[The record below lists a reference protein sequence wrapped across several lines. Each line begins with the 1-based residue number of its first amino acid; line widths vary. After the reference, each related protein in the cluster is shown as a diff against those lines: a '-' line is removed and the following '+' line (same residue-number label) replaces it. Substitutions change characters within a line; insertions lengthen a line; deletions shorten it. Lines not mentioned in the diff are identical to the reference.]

1 MKAICNDRILKYTG
15 NGIFVVEEG
24 EVVDY
29 TADTNNFFVN
39 KFVMNRATFFAHF
52 KVIEGNQKMRYSDFE
67 YILCNNIFT
76 DSVLFPN
83 EYSGVHHLIIQGG
96 GGVTIMIN
104 VNKEENVIRVSFD
117 DKQEKYTSYEEALD
131 GIRKHNRQ

>member
-39 KFVMNRATFFAHF
+39 TFPF
-52 KVIEGNQKMRYSDFE
+52 S
-67 YILCNNIFT
+67 
-76 DSVLFPN
+76 
-83 EYSGVHHLIIQGG
+83 
-96 GGVTIMIN
+96 
-104 VNKEENVIRVSFD
+104 
-117 DKQEKYTSYEEALD
+117 
-131 GIRKHNRQ
+131 